1 MPRLFLSIT
10 LMKYANI
17 KNILQK
23 STQMN
28 LKQLEAIVQVAKN
41 GSLSKA
47 SSSMGL
53 AQSIVSRYVGQL
65 ELAWGDRVFERTG
78 RGMTLTEFGISV
90 LPEVEALL
98 EQARRL
104 DEAISGAAGVPS
116 GMVRVGIVP
125 SLASAIVPALSSDL
139 HAHAPKV
146 KLSII
151 EGLGSRL
158 DELLISGRI
167 DVAVV
172 NRYADNI
179 AEGEDLVGQVKTYL
193 VFNKS
198 HKFGNLKAV
207 KFSQLKNIP
216 LVLPP
221 APSGLRTILDSY
233 AKNLGFEI
241 DVHMEA
247 ESLSVMKEVAILGEA
262 MTILPLCAI
271 SNEIKLGKLIAREV
285 LEPALPRKILIAVTN
300 QHAISKAA
308 RFVMGRLHRIIPP
321 LLKL

>member
-1 MPRLFLSIT
+1 
-10 LMKYANI
+10 
-17 KNILQK
+17 
-23 STQMN
+23 MN

-47 SSSMGL
+47 AASMGL

-65 ELAWGDRVFERTG
+65 EVAWGDRVFERTG

-98 EQARRL
+98 EQAKRL
-104 DEAISGAAGVPS
+104 DETISGSAGVPS
-116 GMVRVGIVP
+116 GVVRVGIVP

-146 KLSII
+146 KLSIT

-179 AEGEDLVGQVKTYL
+179 SENEDLVGQVKTYL

-198 HKFGNLKAV
+198 HKFASLDTV
-207 KFSQLKNIP
+207 KFEQLKDMP

-221 APSGLRTILDSY
+221 APSGLRAILDGY
-233 AKNLGFEI
+233 AKKLGFNI

-247 ESLSVMKEVAILGEA
+247 ESLSVMRQVATSGKA

-271 SNEIKLGKLIAREV
+271 ADEVKLGKLIAREIID
-285 LEPALPRKILIAVTN
+285 PPLPRKILIAATN

-308 RFVMGRLHRIIPP
+308 RLVMGRLHRIIPP
-321 LLKL
+321 LLQA